1 MKLCEFFKKQF
12 DNAKE
17 TAKHFEDDSKYLVEV
32 SGYEKGSFE
41 WFKELSKRYFGGGYF
56 YHYEAD
62 GITRQQL
69 KEAQEQGF
77 IKYSYYS
84 NWQARC
90 AIRSLRTTN
99 AVRPLRFM
107 WAEAPRSTTV
117 RSSAIVLGLR
127 LVKRIAVQDSP
138 WRVMPS
144 CVTA

>member
-17 TAKHFEDDSKYLVEV
+17 MAKHFEADSKYLVDIY
-32 SGYEKGSFE
+32 GYEKGSFE
-41 WFKELSKRYFGGGYF
+41 WFKELSKHYFGGGYF

-84 NWQARC
+84 NWQARQLNQTEYWC
-90 AIRSLRTTN
+90 LIN
-99 AVRPLRFM
+99 K
-107 WAEAPRSTTV
+107 
-117 RSSAIVLGLR
+117 GLKA
-127 LVKRIAVQDSP
+127 LYKAYQGQ
-138 WRVMPS
+138 W
-144 CVTA
+144 

>member
-17 TAKHFEDDSKYLVEV
+17 TAKHFEADSKYLVDIY
-32 SGYEKGSFE
+32 GYEKGSFE

-56 YHYEAD
+56 YHFEAD

-84 NWQARC
+84 NWQARQLNQTEYWC
-90 AIRSLRTTN
+90 LTN
-99 AVRPLRFM
+99 K
-107 WAEAPRSTTV
+107 
-117 RSSAIVLGLR
+117 GLKA
-127 LVKRIAVQDSP
+127 LYKVYQGQ
-138 WRVMPS
+138 W
-144 CVTA
+144 